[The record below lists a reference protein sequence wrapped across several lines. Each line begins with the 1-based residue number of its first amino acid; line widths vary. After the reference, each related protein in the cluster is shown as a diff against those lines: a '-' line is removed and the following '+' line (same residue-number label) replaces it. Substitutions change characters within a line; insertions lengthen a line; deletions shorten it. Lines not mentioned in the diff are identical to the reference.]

1 MNISQYPK
9 PEQIAALVTSSE
21 TGPVVMVNL
30 LKFKAR
36 ADAPHV
42 GISGMEAYAKYAKV
56 MVGIVE
62 GGGGRMI
69 WSGRATGMV
78 IGESDVDF
86 DMIALMEY
94 PSRQAF
100 AQVVADARMQE
111 IAVHRAA
118 GLDGQWLIAAT
129 TADSL

>member
-9 PEQIAALVTSSE
+9 PEQIAALVTSTE
-21 TGPVVMVNL
+21 PGPVVMVNL
-30 LKFKAR
+30 LKFKSR

-42 GISGMEAYAKYAKV
+42 GISGMEAYAKYAKA

-69 WSGRATGMV
+69 WSGRVTGMV

-100 AQVVADARMQE
+100 AQVVADARVQE

>member
-9 PEQIAALVTSSE
+9 PDQIAALVTSTE

-42 GISGMEAYAKYAKV
+42 GITGIEAYAKYARA
-56 MVGIVE
+56 MVAIVE

-69 WSGRATGMV
+69 WSGCVTGME

-100 AQVVADARMQE
+100 ADVVADARVQE

>member
-9 PEQIAALVTSSE
+9 PEQIAALVTSTE

-42 GISGMEAYAKYAKV
+42 GISGMEAYAKYAKA

-69 WSGRATGMV
+69 WSGRVTGMV

-100 AQVVADARMQE
+100 AQVVADARVQE